1 MVVLAKYIIVLFGL
15 FLIVAGFV
23 MLFKPLKAKSIIG
36 KAGSTNF
43 INYAEIT
50 IRMIPA
56 AAIFIYAEYSKFLEI
71 FKIFG
76 AFMLTTSIVLY
87 FVPRK
92 LHPNYALKA
101 SKILKPFYIQLFA
114 PFSNF
119 FGFIIAYFT
128 ITHKT

>member
-43 INYAEIT
+43 INYTEIS

-56 AAIFIYAEYSKFLEI
+56 AAMFIYADYSKFPEI
-71 FKIFG
+71 FKVFG
-76 AFMLTTSIVLY
+76 GFTLATSFVLY
-87 FVPRK
+87 FAPRK
-92 LHPNYALKA
+92 LHPNCALKA
-101 SKILKPFYIQLFA
+101 SKILKPFYIQLIV

>member
-1 MVVLAKYIIVLFGL
+1 MVVLAKYIIVLFGQ

-56 AAIFIYAEYSKFLEI
+56 AAIFIYAEYSKFPEI

-76 AFMLTTSIVLY
+76 AFMLITSIVLY
-87 FVPRK
+87 FVPRRF
-92 LHPNYALKA
+92 HHNFAFRA
-101 SKILKPFYIQLFA
+101 SEELKPLYVQLIA
-114 PFSNF
+114 PLSML
-119 FGFIIAYFT
+119 FGCVVIYSVI
-128 ITHKT
+128 